1 MNLTRTF
8 AFATALFG
16 VIALVAQPDMPPP
29 TPERL
34 REIKAQ
40 KSAFITARLELTPEE
55 AQQFWPVYNEF
66 DDKQDV
72 IRKEMRELFRGQD
85 GDAELNETEAAQ
97 VLDKGLQL
105 RQREIDLER
114 SYLEKF
120 KKAIGA
126 RKTMLLRKAEHD
138 FNREVLRKF
147 RDRMDER
154 RHGDGPPPRRH

>member
-8 AFATALFG
+8 ALATALFS
-16 VIALVAQPDMPPP
+16 VITLVAQPDMPPP

-55 AQQFWPVYNEF
+55 AQQFWPIYNEF

-72 IRKEMRELFRGQD
+72 IRKEMRELFRGPVE
-85 GDAELNETEAAQ
+85 DAELNETEAAQ

-154 RHGDGPPPRRH
+154 RHGDGPTPRRH

>member
-8 AFATALFG
+8 ALATALFG
-16 VIALVAQPDMPPP
+16 VITLVAQPDMPPP

-55 AQQFWPVYNEF
+55 AQQFWPIYNEF

-72 IRKEMRELFRGQD
+72 IRKEMRELFRGPVE
-85 GDAELNETEAAQ
+85 DAELNETEAAQ

-114 SYLEKF
+114 SYQEKF

-154 RHGDGPPPRRH
+154 RHGDGPTPRRH

>member
-1 MNLTRTF
+1 MNFTRTL
-8 AFATALFG
+8 AFLVALLG

-55 AQQFWPVYNEF
+55 AQQFWPIYNEF

-72 IRKEMRELFRGQD
+72 IRKEMRELFRGPEE
-85 GDAELNETEAAQ
+85 DAKLNDTEAAQ
-97 VLDKGLQL
+97 VLEKGLQL

-126 RKTMLLRKAEHD
+126 RKTLLLRKAEHD

>member
-8 AFATALFG
+8 ALATALFG
-16 VIALVAQPDMPPP
+16 VITLVAQPDMPPP

-55 AQQFWPVYNEF
+55 AQQFWPIYNEF

-72 IRKEMRELFRGQD
+72 IRKEMRELFRGPVE
-85 GDAELNETEAAQ
+85 DAELNETEAAQ

-154 RHGDGPPPRRH
+154 RHGDGPTPRRH

>member
-1 MNLTRTF
+1 MSFTRTLVL
-8 AFATALFG
+8 ATALLG
-16 VIALVAQPDMPPP
+16 VTTLVAQPDMPPP

-55 AQQFWPVYNEF
+55 AQQFWPIYNEF

-72 IRKEMRELFRGQD
+72 IRKEMRELFRGQE
-85 GDAELNETEAAQ
+85 GGVELNETEAAQ
-97 VLDKGLQL
+97 VLDNGLQL

-114 SYLEKF
+114 NYLEKF

>member
-1 MNLTRTF
+1 MNFTRTL
-8 AFATALFG
+8 ALLAALLG

-55 AQQFWPVYNEF
+55 AQQFWPIYNEF

-72 IRKEMRELFRGQD
+72 IRKEMRELFRGPEE
-85 GDAELNETEAAQ
+85 DAKLNDTEAAQ
-97 VLDKGLQL
+97 VLEKGLQL

-126 RKTMLLRKAEHD
+126 RKTLLLRKAEHD

-147 RDRMDER
+147 RDRMDGR

>member
-1 MNLTRTF
+1 MSFTRTLVL
-8 AFATALFG
+8 ATALLG
-16 VIALVAQPDMPPP
+16 VTTLVAQPDMPPP

-55 AQQFWPVYNEF
+55 AQQFWPIYNEF

-72 IRKEMRELFRGQD
+72 IRKEMRELFRGPVE
-85 GDAELNETEAAQ
+85 DAELNETEAAQ

-114 SYLEKF
+114 GYLEKF

>member
-8 AFATALFG
+8 ALATVLFS
-16 VIALVAQPDMPPP
+16 VITLVAQPDMPPP

-55 AQQFWPVYNEF
+55 AQQFWPIYNEF

-72 IRKEMRELFRGQD
+72 IRKEMRELFRGPVE
-85 GDAELNETEAAQ
+85 DAELNETEAAQ

-154 RHGDGPPPRRH
+154 RHGDGPTPRRH

>member
-1 MNLTRTF
+1 M
-8 AFATALFG
+8 
-16 VIALVAQPDMPPP
+16 MP
-29 TPERL
+29 
-34 REIKAQ
+34 
-40 KSAFITARLELTPEE
+40 FTARLELTPEE
-55 AQQFWPVYNEF
+55 AQQFWPIYNEF

-85 GDAELNETEAAQ
+85 EEAELNETEAAQ

-114 SYLEKF
+114 GYLEKF